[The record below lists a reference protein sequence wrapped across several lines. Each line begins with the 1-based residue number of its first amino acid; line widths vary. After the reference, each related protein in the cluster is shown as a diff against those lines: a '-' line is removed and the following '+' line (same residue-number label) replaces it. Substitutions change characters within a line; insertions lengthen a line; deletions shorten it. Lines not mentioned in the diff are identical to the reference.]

1 MQTYNKLSNYPKILA
16 GLSKKTPMIAFSCLI
31 ILLIKIQTFTD
42 SKRMSIFLQSKPALL
57 CEIFF

>member
-1 MQTYNKLSNYPKILA
+1 MQTYNKLSNYAKILA

-42 SKRMSIFLQSKPALL
+42 SKPDEYFLAIKT
-57 CEIFF
+57 CTFV